1 MPLVAVVVGAIGT
14 AVGTTL
20 AGTAIGGTLLGG
32 AAAMLGTTVG
42 VLGGVIGAGIAGGA
56 LAAATGG
63 SFGKGFLMGAA
74 GGAIGG
80 FLKAGLGDAVGA
92 TAEAGT
98 GGMTEQ
104 AAMLAA
110 QGGAD
115 FAPDALSGM
124 GDLGATGA
132 TAGLGELGGAGTT
145 SGAETFGLG
154 ETAAPVGT
162 PIDAAEGTGFS
173 LGNLTGSE
181 MSTPG
186 TDPFSLSTM
195 GTDTNALGTT
205 PSFGGDQ
212 FSTTPGMTSSSPL
225 LSSDYSFSPETTG
238 TTATGT
244 SPLDNIGQGYVQ
256 APDGTTSAQM
266 LQSQGGADF
275 APNNPPQGLGGTIK
289 NMANTSD
296 QWLKNTFGQ
305 GAPTTGKLLMAGG
318 QALYDKYQTDK
329 LQRQSQG
336 LAPMSF
342 EEYQRQFTNPDDY
355 RTASRQ
361 LAQSGRT
368 GTLPALLARMNERA
382 RQGYA
387 SYLPGA
393 KQQYLGTTADIAS
406 ARSRSLGNL
415 FRNVMA

>member
-1 MPLVAVVVGAIGT
+1 MPLIAVVVGAIGT
-14 AVGTTL
+14 AVGT
-20 AGTAIGGTLLGG
+20 AVGTAIGGSILGVSM
-32 AAAMLGTTVG
+32 ATI
-42 VLGGVIGAGIAGGA
+42 GGVIGAGIAGGV

-74 GGAIGG
+74 GASIGG
-80 FLKAGLGDAVGA
+80 FLKAGLGDTVGGSQLGGA
-92 TAEAGT
+92 TQVADGT
-98 GGMTEQ
+98 TTAQ
-104 AAMLAA
+104 MLAA

-145 SGAETFGLG
+145 SGVETFGLG
-154 ETAAPVGT
+154 EMAAPVGT
-162 PIDAAEGTGFS
+162 PIDSAATNSYG
-173 LGNLTGSE
+173 LGNLASDATQSATTQTGTS
-181 MSTPG
+181 
-186 TDPFSLSTM
+186 PFSLSTM
-195 GTDTNALGTT
+195 GTDTGTLGTT

-244 SPLDNIGQGYVQ
+244 GGLENIGSASPTGTPSVSMDNAGTPQVQTTQ
-256 APDGTTSAQM
+256 APS
-266 LQSQGGADF
+266 
-275 APNNPPQGLGGTIK
+275 QGLGGTIK

-336 LAPMSF
+336 LAPLSF

>member
-1 MPLVAVVVGAIGT
+1 MPIVAVVVGAIGT
-14 AVGTTL
+14 AVGTAIGGAL
-20 AGTAIGGTLLGG
+20 AGTAFG
-32 AAAMLGTTVG
+32 AAAGMIGMTAG
-42 VLGGVIGAGIAGGA
+42 ALGGIIGAGVAGGA
-56 LAAATGG
+56 LAAASGG
-63 SFGKGFLMGAA
+63 SFGKGFLMGA
-74 GGAIGG
+74 GGATLGG
-80 FLKAGLGDAVGA
+80 FLKGGLGDTVGGA
-92 TAEAGT
+92 TQFADGT
-98 GGMTEQ
+98 TTAQ
-104 AAMLAA
+104 MLAA

-115 FAPDALSGM
+115 FAPDALSGI
-124 GDLGATGA
+124 GEV
-132 TAGLGELGGAGTT
+132 AGSAAEVGFGELGGTSFDAAG
-145 SGAETFGLG
+145 GAETFGLG
-154 ETAAPVGT
+154 DTSTPVGT

-173 LGNLTGSE
+173 LGNLTESG
-181 MSTPG
+181 MPTPG

-195 GTDTNALGTT
+195 STDTSTLGTT
-205 PSFGGDQ
+205 PTFGGDQ
-212 FSTTPGMTSSSPL
+212 FATTPGMTSSSPL

-238 TTATGT
+238 TPTTGT

-266 LQSQGGADF
+266 LQAQGGADF
-275 APNNPPQGLGGTIK
+275 APNNPPQGLGGTIR

-296 QWLKNTFGQ
+296 QWLKNTFG
-305 GAPTTGKLLMAGG
+305 GSAPSTGKLLMAGG

-329 LQRQSQG
+329 LERQAKG

-342 EEYQRQFTNPDDY
+342 EEYKTQFTNPQDY
-355 RTASRQ
+355 RNASAK

-393 KQQYLGTTADIAS
+393 KEKYLGTRADIAG

>member
-1 MPLVAVVVGAIGT
+1 MPLVAIAVGAIGS
-14 AVGTTL
+14 AVGTAL

-63 SFGKGFLMGAA
+63 SFGKGFLMGA
-74 GGAIGG
+74 GGAALGG

-92 TAEAGT
+92 TAEAGA

-145 SGAETFGLG
+145 SGVETFGLG
-154 ETAAPVGT
+154 ETAVPVGT
-162 PIDAAEGTGFS
+162 PIDSAATNSYG
-173 LGNLTGSE
+173 LGNLASDATQSATTQTGTS
-181 MSTPG
+181 
-186 TDPFSLSTM
+186 PFSLSTM
-195 GTDTNALGTT
+195 GTDTGSMSATT

-212 FSTTPGMTSSSPL
+212 FSTTPEMTSSSPL
-225 LSSDYSFSPETTG
+225 LSSG

-244 SPLDNIGQGYVQ
+244 GGLDNVGQGYVQ
-256 APDGTTSAQM
+256 APDGTTTAQM

-296 QWLKNTFGQ
+296 QWLKSTFGQ

-318 QALYDKYQTDK
+318 QALYDKYQIDK

-336 LAPMSF
+336 LAPLSF

-393 KQQYLGTTADIAS
+393 EQRYLGT
-406 ARSRSLGNL
+406 
-415 FRNVMA
+415 